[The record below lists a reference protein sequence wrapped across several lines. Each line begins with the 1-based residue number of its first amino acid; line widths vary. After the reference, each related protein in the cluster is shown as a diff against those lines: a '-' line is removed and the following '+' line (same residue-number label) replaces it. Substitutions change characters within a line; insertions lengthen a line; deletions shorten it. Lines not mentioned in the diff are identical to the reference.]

1 MPSVNFQGLTIGA
14 EYERPRLA
22 EHWGYRSHHAIS
34 RGVIT
39 PAGTRYIVLFVTKE
53 KQESLTQYRDFVE
66 GDVLHWE
73 GEERH
78 GSDDRIVR
86 ARHNGDEIH
95 LFYRERHH
103 SPFVYLGPITL
114 IDYER
119 RTDAPSRFQ
128 FRIEALS
135 GASESDPF
143 EDVERHEGEFRT
155 LDETTRKAI
164 VQSRVG
170 QGRFRR
176 DVLELWGGCAVTG
189 VADHRVLKA
198 SHVKPW
204 RDATNEERLDP
215 HNGLALIPNLD
226 TLFDDGLITFDGE
239 GRIRMSDRVDRTVL
253 FGLGVTEEM
262 RLAKMPQRLERYLR
276 HHRRHVFRGPWNDE
290 WGAREEGGD
299 ADG

>member
-1 MPSVNFQGLTIGA
+1 MPAVNFEGLTIGA
-14 EYERPRLA
+14 EYERPQLA
-22 EHWGYRSHHAIS
+22 AYWGYRSHHAIS

-39 PAGTRYIVLFVTKE
+39 PADTRYIMLFVTEE

-78 GSDDRIVR
+78 GSDDRIVD
-86 ARHNGDEIH
+86 ARRNGDEIH

-119 RTDAPSRFQ
+119 RADAPSRFL
-128 FRIEALS
+128 FRIEALAD
-135 GASESDPF
+135 ASASDPF
-143 EDVERHEGEFRT
+143 EDVERHEEEFRT
-155 LDETTRKAI
+155 LDETERRAI

-189 VADHRVLKA
+189 VGDHRVLKA

-226 TLFDDGLITFDGE
+226 TLFDDGLITFDRE
-239 GRIRMSDRVDRTVL
+239 GRLRTSARIDRAVL
-253 FGLGVTEEM
+253 SALGITDGM
-262 RLAKMPQRLERYLR
+262 RLSNMPERLEGYLR
-276 HHRRHVFRGPWNDE
+276 HHRRHVFEGPWNDE
-290 WGAREEGGD
+290 WGARDEGEGV
-299 ADG
+299 DG

>member
-1 MPSVNFQGLTIGA
+1 MPSVNFEALTIGT

-39 PAGTRYIVLFVTKE
+39 PAGTHYIVLFVTKE
-53 KQESLTQYRDFVE
+53 KQQSLTQYRDFVE

-73 GEERH
+73 GEEKH
-78 GSDDRIVR
+78 GSDDRIVDAQR
-86 ARHNGDEIH
+86 NGDEIH

-103 SPFVYLGPITL
+103 SPFVYLGPVAL

-119 RTDAPSRFQ
+119 HTDVPSRFT
-128 FRIEALS
+128 FRIEALAA
-135 GASESDPF
+135 ASESDPF
-143 EDVERHEGEFRT
+143 EDVERHEREFRS
-155 LDETTRKAI
+155 LDETERKAI

-189 VADHRVLKA
+189 VDDHRVLKA

-215 HNGLALIPNLD
+215 HNELALIPNLD

-239 GRIRMSDRVDRTVL
+239 GRIRLSDRIDPTVL
-253 FGLGVTEEM
+253 SGLGVTDEM
-262 RLAKMPQRLERYLR
+262 RLSKMPARMERYLR
-276 HHRRHVFRGPWNDE
+276 HHRRHVFRGPWSDE
-290 WGAREEGGD
+290 WGSRDVGG